1 MLKVHSSVYLDAQEA
16 KVLCITSAFL
26 SFIVRTVVQHL
37 GLWGYS
43 RCSALVEPV
52 CQTKYPS
59 LTSSVVTAALLIL
72 SPCLRPPPRLEA
84 EWTVLKSREAG
95 GLEGRT
101 PDEEETAEAEALDA
115 AGCPLGSM
123 TVLMTRGTKRQFL
136 SDHLC
141 SQYEST
147 MKIFNDL
154 YLYGL

>member
-1 MLKVHSSVYLDAQEA
+1 MFKVHSSVYLDAQEA

-43 RCSALVEPV
+43 RCSALVELV

-59 LTSSVVTAALLIL
+59 LTSSVRLLIL

-101 PDEEETAEAEALDA
+101 PDEEETVEAEALDA
-115 AGCPLGSM
+115 TGCPLGSM
-123 TVLMTRGTKRQFL
+123 TVLMTWGTKRQFL

-147 MKIFNDL
+147 MKIFHDL